1 MSGKLPMYGMNLA
14 DDNLM
19 EQLGQLE
26 AVLQSRLSG
35 RVHNL
40 RLVVRDQGIVL
51 QGCARTY
58 YAKQLAQ
65 YEAMEAGGF
74 PILANDIEVF

>member
-1 MSGKLPMYGMNLA
+1 MNLA

-26 AVLQSRLSG
+26 VVLQSRLSG
-35 RVHNL
+35 RVRDL

-51 QGCARTY
+51 QGRARTY

-65 YEAMEAGGF
+65 HEAMAAGGF
-74 PILANDIEVF
+74 SILVNEIEVF